1 MMTVKINGK
10 ARIKITHSERGTT
23 SVEKTWA
30 ALGFEWF
37 GAAHP
42 DLGRILA
49 ELHESGV
56 SSYTENGATLHMV
69 ALDPMYISTETQ
81 EQP

>member
-1 MMTVKINGK
+1 MMSTVNGN
-10 ARIKITHSERGTT
+10 ARIKITHSERGTS

-56 SSYTENGATLHMV
+56 SSYTENGATLRMV
-69 ALDPMYISTETQ
+69 ALDPMYILTEAQ
-81 EQP
+81 EQS